1 MSRQPLVEFK
11 SKISGVKL
19 TGWEGERGISW
30 NLSKRYKDKET
41 GEWKESKYL
50 NDWDLSAIASLA
62 AQAAEFNAERRRAA
76 KGETPTE
83 EGPPAPTFAVMK
95 YDLSKDEIPF

>member
-1 MSRQPLVEFK
+1 MNKPLVEFK
-11 SKISGVKL
+11 SQISGVKL
-19 TGWEGERGISW
+19 TGWQGERGISW

-62 AQAAEFNAERRRAA
+62 AQAAEFNAERRRAS
-76 KGETPTE
+76 KGEVATE
-83 EGPPAPTFAVMK
+83 ESPPAPTFLVKK
-95 YDLSKDEIPF
+95 YDVADDEIPF

>member
-11 SKISGVKL
+11 SQISGVKL
-19 TGWEGERGISW
+19 TGWQGERGISW

-62 AQAAEFNAERRRAA
+62 AQAAEYNAERRKAA
-76 KGETPTE
+76 KGGAVAE
-83 EGPPAPTFAVMK
+83 EAPPPTFLVKK
-95 YDLSKDEIPF
+95 YDMADDEIPF

>member
-1 MSRQPLVEFK
+1 MSKQPLTEFK
-11 SKISGVKL
+11 SAISGVKL

-50 NDWDLSAIASLA
+50 NDWDLDAISSLV
-62 AQAAEFNAERRRAA
+62 AQAREFNAERRRASR
-76 KGETPTE
+76 ETPTST
-83 EGPPAPTFAVMK
+83 GTPPPPTYEIKK
-95 YDLSKDEIPF
+95 YNLSDDEIPF

>member
-1 MSRQPLVEFK
+1 MNKPLIEFK
-11 SKISGVKL
+11 SQISGVKL
-19 TGWEGERGISW
+19 TGWQGERGISW

-62 AQAAEFNAERRRAA
+62 AQAAEYNAERRKAA
-76 KGETPTE
+76 KGGAVTE
-83 EGPPAPTFAVMK
+83 EAPPPTFLVKK
-95 YDLSKDEIPF
+95 YDVADDEIPF

>member
-1 MSRQPLVEFK
+1 MNKPLVEFK
-11 SKISGVKL
+11 SQISGVKL
-19 TGWEGERGISW
+19 TGWQGAHSISW

-50 NDWDLSAIASLA
+50 NDWDLSAIASLV

-76 KGETPTE
+76 KGEAATE
-83 EGPPAPTFAVMK
+83 DGPPPPTFEVKK